1 MTNVGVTGMESA
13 NLDYEFGPFGR
24 SFLGKFPTKGTLI
37 LFAMSFLFTLI
48 ISGGIFGFFFL
59 LSLFNGLI
67 FFLTFFHIEPHFN
80 SKIDSNHKQQLRDFS
95 LDVNSTIGDIGRLFS
110 GAGESAKTQVWDMSE
125 KINFDSIF
133 SEITDKEPIDIT
145 SWKVESKFRIWLKVI
160 LVWFGLY
167 FVITSLSLFG
177 FLIMIGFDFSNSG
190 LDLFAEVWGIILYLS
205 IGILFY
211 IAIILDGKQD
221 YLKSLF
227 NRPKMFKA
235 SIFVTLV
242 LITDL
247 ILVLIYTFIYNF
259 LFGIPNAD
267 AELIYFADASS
278 ANDPLILFL
287 IFVLLA
293 ICAPLFEELIFRG
306 YILDSL
312 RLISSDTMAIIVS
325 GFFFGLWHYTI
336 LDPLNFFQVGA
347 TMIGGFLYAW
357 LRLRTGS
364 IWPCIVCHFIWNGTI
379 FFFEFIV

>member
-37 LFAMSFLFTLI
+37 LFALSFLFALI

-59 LSLFNGLI
+59 FSLFNGLI
-67 FFLTFFHIEPHFN
+67 FFLTYFHLEPHFN

-133 SEITDKEPIDIT
+133 SEITDREPIDIT

-167 FVITSLSLFG
+167 FVFTSLSLFSVI
-177 FLIMIGFDFSNSG
+177 LMYAFDFSNSG
-190 LDLFAEVWGIILYLS
+190 LDLFAHISWLFSYLS
-205 IGILFY
+205 IGVLFY

-221 YLKSLF
+221 YLTSLF
-227 NRPKMFKA
+227 NRPKLSKA
-235 SIFVTLV
+235 SLLIVFVLIVDFLLV
-242 LITDL
+242 LAYSFFYDL
-247 ILVLIYTFIYNF
+247 
-259 LFGIPNAD
+259 LFEIPNA
-267 AELIYFADASS
+267 ELEFFADTSS

-287 IFVLLA
+287 IFVVLA
-293 ICAPLFEELIFRG
+293 IFAPFFEEMIFRG

-312 RLISSDTMAIIVS
+312 RRMYSDVAAIIIS
-325 GFFFGLWHYTI
+325 GVFFGFWHYAI
-336 LDPLNFFQVGA
+336 FDPLNFFQVGQ

>member
-37 LFAMSFLFTLI
+37 LFALSFLFALI
-48 ISGGIFGFFFL
+48 ISIFGFFFL
-59 LSLFNGLI
+59 FSLFNGLI
-67 FFLTFFHIEPHFN
+67 FFLTYFHLEPHFN

-133 SEITDKEPIDIT
+133 SEITDREPIDIT

-167 FVITSLSLFG
+167 FVFTSLSLFSVI
-177 FLIMIGFDFSNSG
+177 LMYAFDFSNSG
-190 LDLFAEVWGIILYLS
+190 LDLFAHISWLFSYLS
-205 IGILFY
+205 IGVLFY

-221 YLKSLF
+221 YLTSLF
-227 NRPKMFKA
+227 NRPKLSKA
-235 SIFVTLV
+235 SLLIVFVLIVDFFLV
-242 LITDL
+242 LAYSFFYDL
-247 ILVLIYTFIYNF
+247 
-259 LFGIPNAD
+259 LFEIPNA
-267 AELIYFADASS
+267 ELEFFADTSS

-287 IFVLLA
+287 IFVVLA
-293 ICAPLFEELIFRG
+293 ICAPFFEEMIFRG

-312 RLISSDTMAIIVS
+312 RRMYSDIAAIIIS
-325 GFFFGLWHYTI
+325 GVFFGFWHYAI
-336 LDPLNFFQVGA
+336 FDPLNFFQVGQ

>member
-37 LFAMSFLFTLI
+37 LFALSFLFALI

-59 LSLFNGLI
+59 FSLFNGLI
-67 FFLTFFHIEPHFN
+67 FFLTYFHLEPHFN

-167 FVITSLSLFG
+167 FVFTSLSLFSVI
-177 FLIMIGFDFSNSG
+177 LMYAFDFSNSG
-190 LDLFAEVWGIILYLS
+190 LDLFAHISWLFSYLS
-205 IGILFY
+205 IGVLFY

-221 YLKSLF
+221 YLTSLF
-227 NRPKMFKA
+227 NRPKLSKA
-235 SIFVTLV
+235 SLLIVFVLIVDFLLV
-242 LITDL
+242 LAYSFFYDL
-247 ILVLIYTFIYNF
+247 
-259 LFGIPNAD
+259 LFEIPNA
-267 AELIYFADASS
+267 ELEFFADTSS

-287 IFVLLA
+287 IFVVLA
-293 ICAPLFEELIFRG
+293 ICAPFFEEMIFRG

-312 RLISSDTMAIIVS
+312 RRMYSDIAAIIIS
-325 GFFFGLWHYTI
+325 GVFFGFWHYAI
-336 LDPLNFFQVGA
+336 FDPLNFFQVGQ

>member
-37 LFAMSFLFTLI
+37 LFALSFLLALI
-48 ISGGIFGFFFL
+48 ISGGIFGLFFL
-59 LSLFNGLI
+59 FSLFNGLI
-67 FFLTFFHIEPHFN
+67 FFLTYFHLEPHFN

-110 GAGESAKTQVWDMSE
+110 GAGESAKTQIWDMSE

-133 SEITDKEPIDIT
+133 SEITDKEPIDIN
-145 SWKVESKFRIWLKVI
+145 SWKVESKSRIWLKVT

-167 FVITSLSLFG
+167 FVITSLSLFSAILM
-177 FLIMIGFDFSNSG
+177 FAFDFSNSG
-190 LDLFAEVWGIILYLS
+190 LDLFAHVSWLFSYLS
-205 IGILFY
+205 IGFLFY

-221 YLKSLF
+221 YLRSLF
-227 NRPKMFKA
+227 NRPRLSKA
-235 SIFVTLV
+235 SLLIAFVLIVDFLLV
-242 LITDL
+242 LAYSFFYDL
-247 ILVLIYTFIYNF
+247 
-259 LFGIPNAD
+259 LFEIPNV
-267 AELIYFADASS
+267 ELEFFADPSS

-287 IFVLLA
+287 TFVVLA
-293 ICAPLFEELIFRG
+293 ICAPVFEELIFRG

-312 RLISSDTMAIIVS
+312 RRIYPDITAIIMS
-325 GFFFGLWHYTI
+325 GVFFGFWHYTI
-336 LDPLNFFQVGA
+336 FDPLNFFQVGA

-379 FFFEFIV
+379 FFLEFIF

>member
-1 MTNVGVTGMESA
+1 MTSLGATGVDSS
-13 NLDYEFGPFGR
+13 NLDYDFGPFGR
-24 SFLGKFPTKGTLI
+24 SFLGKFPTKGTLF
-37 LFAMSFLFTLI
+37 LFVMSFFLSLFF
-48 ISGGIFGFFFL
+48 SGGILGFIVV
-59 LSLFNGLI
+59 LSISNG
-67 FFLTFFHIEPHFN
+67 FVFYLTFFHIEPHFN

-177 FLIMIGFDFSNSG
+177 FLIMIGFDFSDSG
-190 LDLFAEVWGIILYLS
+190 LDFFAQVWSIILYLS

-221 YLKSLF
+221 YLRSLF
-227 NRPKMFKA
+227 NRPKIPKA
-235 SIFVTLV
+235 SVLV
-242 LITDL
+242 LFVL
-247 ILVLIYTFIYNF
+247 IIDFVLVLVYTFFYDLF
-259 LFGIPNAD
+259 FGIPNVD
-267 AELIYFADASS
+267 VEFFLDASS
-278 ANDPLILFL
+278 ANDPVILFL
-287 IFVLLA
+287 IFVVLA
-293 ICAPLFEELIFRG
+293 ICAPIFEELIFRG

-312 RLISSDTMAIIVS
+312 RRMYPDITAIIIS
-325 GFFFGLWHYTI
+325 GVFFGFWHYVI
-336 LDPLNFFQVGA
+336 FDPLNFFQVGN
-347 TMIGGFLYAW
+347 TMIGGFLYGW

-364 IWPCIVCHFIWNGTI
+364 IWPCILCHFVWNGTI
-379 FFFEFIV
+379 FFFTFIL

>member
-1 MTNVGVTGMESA
+1 MTNVGVTGMEST
-13 NLDYEFGPFGR
+13 NPDYEFGPFGR
-24 SFLGKFPTKGTLI
+24 SFLGKFPTSGTLI
-37 LFAMSFLFTLI
+37 LFALSFLFALI
-48 ISGGIFGFFFL
+48 ISSGIFGFFFL
-59 LSLFNGLI
+59 FSLCNGLI
-67 FFLTFFHIEPHFN
+67 FFLTYFHVEPHFN
-80 SKIDSNHKQQLRDFS
+80 SKIDSSHKQQLRDFS
-95 LDVNSTIGDIGRLFS
+95 LDVNFTIGDIGRLFS

-145 SWKVESKFRIWLKVI
+145 SWKPESKFRIWLKVI

-177 FLIMIGFDFSNSG
+177 FLIMIGFNFSNSG
-190 LDLFAEVWGIILYLS
+190 LDLFAEIWSIILYLS

-221 YLKSLF
+221 YLNSLF
-227 NRPKMFKA
+227 NRPNLFKA
-235 SIFVTLV
+235 TIFVTLV
-242 LITDL
+242 SIIDL
-247 ILVLIYTFIYNF
+247 ILVLTYTFTYTF
-259 LFGIPNAD
+259 LFGISNAD

-287 IFVLLA
+287 IFVSLA
-293 ICAPLFEELIFRG
+293 ICAPFFEELIFRG

-312 RLISSDTMAIIVS
+312 RLISSDKMAIIVS

-336 LDPLNFFQVGA
+336 FDPLNFFNVGA
-347 TMIGGFLYAW
+347 TMIGGFLYGW

-364 IWPCIVCHFIWNGTI
+364 IWPCIFCHFIWNGTI
-379 FFFEFIV
+379 FFFEFLV

>member
-59 LSLFNGLI
+59 FSLFNGLI
-67 FFLTFFHIEPHFN
+67 FVLTFFLIEPHFN

-95 LDVNSTIGDIGRLFS
+95 LDLNSTIGDIGRLFS
-110 GAGESAKTQVWDMSE
+110 GGGESAKTQVWDMSE
-125 KINFDSIF
+125 KMNFDSIF
-133 SEITDKEPIDIT
+133 SEIAEKEPIDIT

-160 LVWFGLY
+160 IVWFGLY
-167 FVITSLSLFG
+167 FVITSLSFISII
-177 FLIMIGFDFSNSG
+177 IMWTFDFSNSG
-190 LDLFAEVWGIILYLS
+190 LDLFVEIWYILAYLS
-205 IGILFY
+205 IGFLFY

-227 NRPKMFKA
+227 NRPKMIKA
-235 SIFVTLV
+235 SIFIALV
-242 LITDL
+242 MIIDF
-247 ILVLIYTFIYNF
+247 ILFLIYIFIYNF
-259 LFGIPNAD
+259 LFGIPNID
-267 AELIYFADASS
+267 TELLYFADAAS
-278 ANDPLILFL
+278 ASDPLILML
-287 IFVLLA
+287 IFVGTA
-293 ICAPLFEELIFRG
+293 ICPPFFEELIFRG

-312 RLISSDTMAIIVS
+312 RRIYPDIMAITIS
-325 GFFFGLWHYTI
+325 AIFFGFWHYFI
-336 LDPLNFFQVGA
+336 FDPLNFFQVGS

>member
-37 LFAMSFLFTLI
+37 LFALSFLFALI

-59 LSLFNGLI
+59 FSLFNGLI
-67 FFLTFFHIEPHFN
+67 FFLTYFHLEPHFN

-167 FVITSLSLFG
+167 FVFTSLSLFSVI
-177 FLIMIGFDFSNSG
+177 LMYAFDFSNSG
-190 LDLFAEVWGIILYLS
+190 LDLFAHISWLFSYLS
-205 IGILFY
+205 IGVLFY

-221 YLKSLF
+221 YLTSLF
-227 NRPKMFKA
+227 NRPELSKA
-235 SIFVTLV
+235 SLLIVFVLIVDFLLV
-242 LITDL
+242 LAYSFFYDL
-247 ILVLIYTFIYNF
+247 
-259 LFGIPNAD
+259 LFEIPNA
-267 AELIYFADASS
+267 ELEFFADPSS

-287 IFVLLA
+287 IFVVLA
-293 ICAPLFEELIFRG
+293 ICAPFFEEMIFRG

-312 RLISSDTMAIIVS
+312 RRMYSDIAAIIIS
-325 GFFFGLWHYTI
+325 GVFFGFWHYAI
-336 LDPLNFFQVGA
+336 FDPLNFFQVGQ

>member
-37 LFAMSFLFTLI
+37 LFALSFLFALI

-59 LSLFNGLI
+59 FSLFNGLI
-67 FFLTFFHIEPHFN
+67 FFLTYFHLEPHFN

-133 SEITDKEPIDIT
+133 SEITDREPIDIT

-167 FVITSLSLFG
+167 FVFTSLSLFSVI
-177 FLIMIGFDFSNSG
+177 LMYAFDFSNSG
-190 LDLFAEVWGIILYLS
+190 LDLFARISWLFSYLS
-205 IGILFY
+205 IGVLFY

-221 YLKSLF
+221 YLTSLF
-227 NRPKMFKA
+227 NRPKLSKA
-235 SIFVTLV
+235 SLLIVFV
-242 LITDL
+242 LIVDFFLALAYSFFYDL
-247 ILVLIYTFIYNF
+247 
-259 LFGIPNAD
+259 LFEIPNA
-267 AELIYFADASS
+267 ELEFFADTSS

-287 IFVLLA
+287 IFVVLA
-293 ICAPLFEELIFRG
+293 ICAPFFEEMIFRG

-312 RLISSDTMAIIVS
+312 RRMYSDIAAIIIS
-325 GFFFGLWHYTI
+325 GVFFGFWHYAI
-336 LDPLNFFQVGA
+336 FDPLNFFQVGQ

>member
-37 LFAMSFLFTLI
+37 LFALSFLFALI

-59 LSLFNGLI
+59 FSLFNGLI
-67 FFLTFFHIEPHFN
+67 FFLTYFHLEPHFN

-167 FVITSLSLFG
+167 FVFTSLSLFSVI
-177 FLIMIGFDFSNSG
+177 LMYAFDFSNSG
-190 LDLFAEVWGIILYLS
+190 LDLFAHISWLFSYLS
-205 IGILFY
+205 IGVLFY

-221 YLKSLF
+221 YLASLF
-227 NRPKMFKA
+227 NRPKLSKA
-235 SIFVTLV
+235 SLLIVFVLIVDFLLV
-242 LITDL
+242 LAYSFFYDL
-247 ILVLIYTFIYNF
+247 
-259 LFGIPNAD
+259 LFEIPNA
-267 AELIYFADASS
+267 ELEFFADTSS

-287 IFVLLA
+287 IFVVLA
-293 ICAPLFEELIFRG
+293 ICAPFFEEMIFRG

-312 RLISSDTMAIIVS
+312 RRMYSDIAAIIIS
-325 GFFFGLWHYTI
+325 GVFFGFWHYAI
-336 LDPLNFFQVGA
+336 FDPLNFFQVGQ

>member
-1 MTNVGVTGMESA
+1 MSDIGSSGVASA
-13 NLDYEFGPFGR
+13 NPNYEFGPFGR

-37 LFAMSFLFTLI
+37 LFALSFLFALI

-59 LSLFNGLI
+59 FSLFNGLI
-67 FFLTFFHIEPHFN
+67 FFLTYFHLEPHFN

-95 LDVNSTIGDIGRLFS
+95 LDVNSTIGDLGRLFS

-167 FVITSLSLFG
+167 FVITSLSLFSVI
-177 FLIMIGFDFSNSG
+177 LMYAFDFSNSG
-190 LDLFAEVWGIILYLS
+190 LDLFAHISWLFSYLS
-205 IGILFY
+205 IGVLFY

-221 YLKSLF
+221 YLTSLF
-227 NRPKMFKA
+227 NRPRLSKA
-235 SIFVTLV
+235 SLLIVFVLMVDFLLV
-242 LITDL
+242 LAYSFFYDL
-247 ILVLIYTFIYNF
+247 
-259 LFGIPNAD
+259 LFEIPNA
-267 AELIYFADASS
+267 ELEFFADTSS

-287 IFVLLA
+287 IFVVLA
-293 ICAPLFEELIFRG
+293 ICAPFFEEMIFRG

-312 RLISSDTMAIIVS
+312 RRMYSDIAAIIIS
-325 GFFFGLWHYTI
+325 GVFFGFWHYAI
-336 LDPLNFFQVGA
+336 FDPLNFFQVGQ

>member
-37 LFAMSFLFTLI
+37 LFALSFLFALI
-48 ISGGIFGFFFL
+48 ISGGIFGLFFL
-59 LSLFNGLI
+59 FSLFNGLI
-67 FFLTFFHIEPHFN
+67 FFLTYFHLEPHFN

-110 GAGESAKTQVWDMSE
+110 GAGESAKTQIWDMSE

-133 SEITDKEPIDIT
+133 SEITDKEPIDIN
-145 SWKVESKFRIWLKVI
+145 SWKVESKSRIWLKVI

-167 FVITSLSLFG
+167 FVITSLSLFSVI
-177 FLIMIGFDFSNSG
+177 LMYAFDFSNSG
-190 LDLFAEVWGIILYLS
+190 LDLFAHVSWLFSYMS
-205 IGILFY
+205 IGFLFY

-221 YLKSLF
+221 YLRSLF
-227 NRPKMFKA
+227 NRPRLSKA
-235 SIFVTLV
+235 SLLIAFVLIVDFLLV
-242 LITDL
+242 LAYSFFYDL
-247 ILVLIYTFIYNF
+247 
-259 LFGIPNAD
+259 LFEIPNV
-267 AELIYFADASS
+267 ELEYFVDTSS

-287 IFVLLA
+287 IFVVLA
-293 ICAPLFEELIFRG
+293 ICAPVFEELIFRG

-312 RLISSDTMAIIVS
+312 RRIYPDITAIIMS
-325 GFFFGLWHYTI
+325 GVFFGFWHYAI
-336 LDPLNFFQVGA
+336 FDPLNFFQVGS

-379 FFFEFIV
+379 FFLEFIF

>member
-13 NLDYEFGPFGR
+13 KLDYEFGPFGR

-37 LFAMSFLFTLI
+37 LFALSFLFALI

-59 LSLFNGLI
+59 FSLFNGLI
-67 FFLTFFHIEPHFN
+67 FFLTYFHLEPHFN

-133 SEITDKEPIDIT
+133 SEITDREPIDIT

-167 FVITSLSLFG
+167 FVFTSLSLFSVI
-177 FLIMIGFDFSNSG
+177 LMYAFDFSNSG
-190 LDLFAEVWGIILYLS
+190 LDLFAHISWLFSYLS
-205 IGILFY
+205 IGVLFY

-221 YLKSLF
+221 YLTSLF
-227 NRPKMFKA
+227 NRPKLSKA
-235 SIFVTLV
+235 SLLIVFVLIVDFLLV
-242 LITDL
+242 LAYSFFYDL
-247 ILVLIYTFIYNF
+247 
-259 LFGIPNAD
+259 LFEIPNA
-267 AELIYFADASS
+267 ELEFFADTSS

-287 IFVLLA
+287 IFVVLA
-293 ICAPLFEELIFRG
+293 FCAPFFEEMIFRG

-312 RLISSDTMAIIVS
+312 RRMYSDIAAIIIS
-325 GFFFGLWHYTI
+325 GVFFGFWHYAI
-336 LDPLNFFQVGA
+336 FDPLNFFQVGQ

>member
-1 MTNVGVTGMESA
+1 VSDIGSSGVASA
-13 NLDYEFGPFGR
+13 NPNYEFGPFGR

-37 LFAMSFLFTLI
+37 LFALSFLFALI

-59 LSLFNGLI
+59 FSLFNGLI
-67 FFLTFFHIEPHFN
+67 FFLTYFHLEPHFN

-95 LDVNSTIGDIGRLFS
+95 LDVNSTIGDLGRLFS

-167 FVITSLSLFG
+167 FVITSLSLFSVI
-177 FLIMIGFDFSNSG
+177 LMYAFDFSNSG
-190 LDLFAEVWGIILYLS
+190 LDLFAHISWLFSYLS
-205 IGILFY
+205 IGVLFY

-221 YLKSLF
+221 YLTSLF
-227 NRPKMFKA
+227 NRPRLSKA
-235 SIFVTLV
+235 SLLIVFVLMVDFLLV
-242 LITDL
+242 LAYSFFYDL
-247 ILVLIYTFIYNF
+247 
-259 LFGIPNAD
+259 LFEIPNA
-267 AELIYFADASS
+267 ELEFFADTSS

-287 IFVLLA
+287 IFVVLA
-293 ICAPLFEELIFRG
+293 ICAPFFEEMIFRG

-312 RLISSDTMAIIVS
+312 RRMYSDIAAIIIS
-325 GFFFGLWHYTI
+325 GVFFGFWHYAI
-336 LDPLNFFQVGA
+336 FDPLNFFQVGQ